1 MANYEKPK
9 SIDFVGELPHG
20 ATGKT
25 DKLLLRKRYLD
36 EMAAR

>member
-9 SIDFVGELPHG
+9 SIDFVAELPHG

-25 DKLLLRKRYLD
+25 DKLTLRKRYLD
-36 EMAAR
+36 ALTGS